1 MGEDNFIR
9 TLVHDA
15 SENRSNPILLRLPE
29 NPFTKELIQNYVDYQ
44 TLIGGYAM
52 PIGQLAD
59 IVSKRLEGDSR
70 SPVEIADDLGL
81 KHATITK
88 PEVLRIIKNY
98 VKTCKNDGIDII
110 ELENKVLI
118 KDLMRLT
125 KGHFGP
131 VTLLKM
137 FYEVLE
143 ESE

>member
-29 NPFTKELIQNYVDYQ
+29 NPFTKELIQNYADYQ

-59 IVSKRLEGDSR
+59 IVSRRLEGDSR
-70 SPVEIADDLGL
+70 SPVEMADDLGL
-81 KHATITK
+81 EKAVISK
-88 PEVLRIIKNY
+88 EELKWIIKDYINST
-98 VKTCKNDGIDII
+98 KDESIDVF

-118 KDLMRLT
+118 KDLTELT
-125 KGHFGP
+125 HGHFGP
-131 VTLLKM
+131 VTLLKL
-137 FYEVLE
+137 FFQVLDE
-143 ESE
+143 EG

>member
-29 NPFTKELIQNYVDYQ
+29 NPFIKELIQNYANYH
-44 TLIGGYAM
+44 TLIGGYIL
-52 PIGQLAD
+52 PIGCLAD
-59 IVSKRLEGDSR
+59 IVSKRLKGDSR

-81 KHATITK
+81 EKAVISK
-88 PEVLRIIKNY
+88 EGLKWIIKDYIKSTKGEN
-98 VKTCKNDGIDII
+98 VDVS
-110 ELENKVLI
+110 ELENKELI
-118 KDLMRLT
+118 KDLTELT
-125 KGHFGP
+125 HGHFGP

-143 ESE
+143 QKG

>member
-29 NPFTKELIQNYVDYQ
+29 NPFIKELIQNYANYH
-44 TLIGGYAM
+44 TLISGYIL
-52 PIGQLAD
+52 PIGCLAD
-59 IVSKRLEGDSR
+59 IVSKRLKGDSR

-81 KHATITK
+81 EKAVISK
-88 PEVLRIIKNY
+88 EGLKWIIKDYIKSTKGEN
-98 VKTCKNDGIDII
+98 VDVS
-110 ELENKVLI
+110 ELENKELI
-118 KDLMRLT
+118 KDLTELT
-125 KGHFGP
+125 HGHFGP

-143 ESE
+143 QVG